1 MGEGWASVNQKPFE
15 IGQAFDKATADALGY
30 LKIIEDKSLI
40 EMMRANASM
49 ILHTLERLENG
60 SSRI

>member
-1 MGEGWASVNQKPFE
+1 MQQCPFE
-15 IGQAFDKATADALGY
+15 LGQAFDRATADALGY

>member
-1 MGEGWASVNQKPFE
+1 MNQKPFE
-15 IGQAFDKATADALGY
+15 LGQAFDRATADALGY

-49 ILHTLERLENG
+49 ILHTLKMMEQK
-60 SSRI
+60 